1 MTKVLGSKLP
11 ELWAKIN
18 NTLVPRQATVTAGN
32 DSYIVTLQNLNST
45 PDTLVSFNIPTS
57 SGGGDSTP
65 IGTLLDFAGTNIPA
79 GYLLCDG
86 RAISRTEYSALFTA
100 IGTTWGTGDGST
112 TFNLPNL
119 CGRTT
124 IGVGT
129 ITDSSSNTAT
139 YSIATVSG
147 EIKHKLASNESGIAA
162 HTHTISQQP
171 DFKLA
176 HSHKLPNSAVVYN
189 ASGTQRLAT
198 SGSGTLV
205 SLNNAS
211 GAGLSTGGAS
221 TEDCTITANTY
232 VGAVTNG
239 AQSAS
244 AAHNNMQPYATVNKI
259 IKAVNTDNSTE
270 TGIQYLNQLVL
281 TSNNDNGYTKVFTNS
296 DNALIFDIYDN
307 TGAPKSRVY
316 HSAGLTGANSIGH
329 EFWNADGETRTNE
342 QHVLY
347 KDELLRERKTASSGS
362 ISAGGTKWVD
372 IDCTKSGYTL
382 LGVVGYYINGTTM
395 FMPYCIDY
403 KDANTAQMAIKNT
416 GSGALSATIE
426 LDVLYKKTS

>member
-32 DSYIVTLQNLNST
+32 NSYIVTLQNLNST

-86 RAISRTEYSALFTA
+86 RAISRTEYSALFIA

-147 EIKHKLASNESGIAA
+147 EIKHTLTASESGIAE
-162 HTHTISQQP
+162 HNHENTLT
-171 DFKLA
+171 F
-176 HSHKLPNSAVVYN
+176 KLPNHAHGLANSMIVYN
-189 ASGTQRLAT
+189 NASSNTARMAT
-198 SGSGTLV
+198 SGSGTKISVNTNVGLNTENPT
-205 SLNNAS
+205 SLPNCTKS
-211 GAGLSTGGAS
+211 GS
-221 TEDCTITANTY
+221 
-232 VGAVTNG
+232 VTKHNG
-239 AQSAS
+239 ADATTS
-244 AAHNNMQPYATVNKI
+244 HNNMQPYATVNKI
-259 IKAVNTDNSTE
+259 IKAFNTDNSTE

-316 HSAGLTGANSIGH
+316 HSAGLTGANTIGH
-329 EFWNADGETRTNE
+329 EFWNADGETRTDE

-382 LGVVGYYINGTTM
+382 LGIVGYYINGTTM
-395 FMPYCIDY
+395 FIPYAINY
-403 KDANTAQMAIKNT
+403 KDANTAQMAIKNS
-416 GSGALSATIE
+416 GSSALSATIE
-426 LDVLYKKTS
+426 LDILYKKTS

>member
-32 DSYIVTLQNLNST
+32 NSYIVTLQNLNST

-86 RAISRTEYSALFTA
+86 RAISRTEYSALFIA

-119 CGRTT
+119 SGRTT
-124 IGVGT
+124 IGKGT
-129 ITDSSSNTAT
+129 GTANDATAHTLGDTGGTEGVTLTANESGVHAHGHSDNFTFKIPNHAHGLANSMIVYNNASSNT
-139 YSIATVSG
+139 
-147 EIKHKLASNESGIAA
+147 
-162 HTHTISQQP
+162 
-171 DFKLA
+171 
-176 HSHKLPNSAVVYN
+176 
-189 ASGTQRLAT
+189 QRMAT
-198 SGSGTLV
+198 SGSGTKISVNTSVGLNTENPT
-205 SLNNAS
+205 SLGSCTKSGGVTDHAGQNA
-211 GAGLSTGGAS
+211 T
-221 TEDCTITANTY
+221 D
-232 VGAVTNG
+232 
-239 AQSAS
+239 
-244 AAHNNMQPYATVNKI
+244 AHNNMQPYATVNKI
-259 IKAVNTDNSTE
+259 IKAFNTDNSTE

-281 TSNNDNGYTKVFTNS
+281 TSSNDNGYTKVFTNS

-307 TGAPKSRVY
+307 TGAPVSRVY
-316 HSAGLTGANSIGH
+316 HSAGLNGYNSIGH

-347 KDELLRERKTASSGS
+347 KDELLRERKTASTGS

-372 IDCTKSGYTL
+372 VDCTKSGYTL

-395 FMPYCIDY
+395 FIPYCLNY
-403 KDANTAQMAIKNT
+403 KNATTAQMAIKNT